1 MDANPFLDYLR
12 EHQTTAGL
20 AEVLANVVEMRRSL
34 AMQRSSAQ
42 LGLIPIRVETGARA
56 RSAS

>member
-12 EHQTTAGL
+12 EHQATAGL
-20 AEVLANVVEMRRSL
+20 AEVLANVVDMRRSL
-34 AMQRSSAQ
+34 TMQRSPA
-42 LGLIPIRVETGARA
+42 LPRLTPIRVETGARA

>member
-12 EHQTTAGL
+12 EHQATAGL
-20 AEVLANVVEMRRSL
+20 AEVLANVVDMRRSL
-34 AMQRSSAQ
+34 AMQRSPARPR
-42 LGLIPIRVETGARA
+42 LIPIRVETGARA